1 MRCKNIFILVFAVVL
16 FGLASASFQVSEK
29 GSMIKNKYEPSE
41 YLQAT
46 LNISFFNQ
54 SLNSTFNDS
63 LGNSVSLST
72 LLSQSYNIEYSSI
85 PFDSTNTSIN
95 SAPQLFY
102 IAGTSFQMPATEGN
116 ITYRLDLDG
125 QKLFEK
131 VLEISSRGK
140 DIEKIL
146 ASKYVDLNISKYEI
160 SEYDISTQKILNE
173 SFKIKQIEEKLN
185 LIKSEYEKGS
195 SSEYE
200 NLLENLTEI
209 RIPKKI
215 SKTANV
221 NPMTFYPDR
230 EAINLHILAQIDGGE
245 FLGKENEY
253 IDAVY
258 IWNNEKLKTTVKF
271 NEITAYYEAGNQE
284 VVNVYTFN
292 FDKSK
297 MKEEAYMIIGNLEN
311 VVFEDETLPVK
322 EYNGYLYFNL
332 NDVYDTVSFSTTS
345 NINFLDIPV
354 FISPSIDKLTPPKIG
369 DYERWQKPKKWALF
383 VLIVIILVL
392 ISVISYILLQIWYR
406 KKYETYLFKTKNNLY
421 NIMVYIQGAKRK
433 GMSRDDIIKNLK
445 KAGWT
450 KEQVNYALQKYEGK
464 KIAGL
469 IHPPLNIGSQEQEKK
484 PKKK

>member
-16 FGLASASFQVSEK
+16 FGLASASFQVSEQ
-29 GSMIKNKYEPSE
+29 GSVIKNKYEPSE
-41 YLQAT
+41 CLQAT

-72 LLSQSYNIEYSSI
+72 LLSQSYNSEYHTI
-85 PFDSTNTSIN
+85 PYDSTNTTIN

-102 IAGTSFQMPATEGN
+102 ISGSNFQMPATEGN
-116 ITYRLDLDG
+116 ITYKLEIDG

-140 DIEKIL
+140 DIENAL
-146 ASKYVDLNISKYEI
+146 AIKYSDLNISKHEI
-160 SEYDISTQKILNE
+160 SKYDIPTQKILNE
-173 SFKIKQIEEKLN
+173 YFKINQIEERLWS
-185 LIKSEYEKGS
+185 IKEGYTEASP
-195 SSEYE
+195 SEYE
-200 NLLENLTEI
+200 NLFGNITEI
-209 RIPKKI
+209 RIPKRI
-215 SKTANV
+215 SKTASV
-221 NPMTFYPDR
+221 NSMVFYPDR

-258 IWNNEKLKTTVKF
+258 IWNNEKLKTTVTFK
-271 NEITAYYEAGNQE
+271 EITAYYGIGDQE
-284 VVNVYTFN
+284 TMGVYTFN

-297 MKEEAYMIIGNLEN
+297 MDEEAYMIIGNLEN

-322 EYNGYLYFNL
+322 EYNGYLYLNL
-332 NDVYDTVSFSTTS
+332 KDVYNTVSFSTTS
-345 NINFLDIPV
+345 NINFLDVPV
-354 FISPSIDKLTPPKIG
+354 FISPSIDRLTPSKIG

-392 ISVISYILLQIWYR
+392 ISAISYILLQIWYR